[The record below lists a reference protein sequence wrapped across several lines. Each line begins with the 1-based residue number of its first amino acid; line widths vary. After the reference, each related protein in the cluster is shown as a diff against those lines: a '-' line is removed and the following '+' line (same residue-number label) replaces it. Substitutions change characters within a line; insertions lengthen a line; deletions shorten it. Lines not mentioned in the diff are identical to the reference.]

1 MKEYIKAKSGD
12 SIEIETID
20 GKFQGILMERPEL
33 ADDKHLVIK
42 LQNGYNIGVNRDKIK
57 NLSVIQKKPESGEVS
72 PPKSRKTDDLKL
84 KTVSVIATGGTIASR
99 VDYITGGVHSA
110 FTAEELIS
118 AIPELKE
125 IANIKG
131 VQVLNKFSEN
141 IAPQDWIKIAKAVA
155 DEITGGVDGI
165 VITHGTDT
173 MGYTSA
179 ALAFMLKSPIP
190 IVLTGAQRS
199 SDRGSSDA
207 AINLIN
213 SVYLAAN
220 GNLSGIYVVMHSDGS
235 DNATLI
241 HPATKVRKF
250 HSSRRGAF
258 RTINSKPVGKIEDGV
273 IEFFTEVKPRGGAFE
288 FDTMLEE
295 RVFLLKYFP
304 GLTQEIIEKLI
315 ELNYRGIVIEGTGLG
330 HVSESLFNSVKRA
343 IDSGIAVAMTSQT
356 IYGRVNMN
364 VYSTGRRLLDVGV
377 IPCADML
384 AETAYVK
391 LMWVLGHTKDRE
403 KVKEMMLT
411 NYAGEGEDRRGFVDE
426 ENADWN

>member
-20 GKFQGILMERPEL
+20 GKFCGILMERPEL

-42 LQNGYNIGVNRDKIK
+42 LSSGYNIGIK
-57 NLSVIQKKPESGEVS
+57 KDNIKGIKVIEHGLGKKELPVSRPYKPDSG
-72 PPKSRKTDDLKL
+72 K
-84 KTVSVIATGGTIASR
+84 KTVSIIATGGTIASR

-110 FTAEELIS
+110 FTAEELIY

-125 IANIKG
+125 IANIRG

-220 GNLSGIYVVMHSDGS
+220 GNLSGVYVVMHSES
-235 DNATLI
+235 SNSTTVI

-258 RTINSKPVGKIEDGV
+258 KTINSKPVGKIEGGV
-273 IEFFTEVKPRGGAFE
+273 IEFFTEVKHRGGAFE
-288 FDTMLEE
+288 FDKMLDEN
-295 RVFLLKYFP
+295 VFLLKYFP
-304 GLTQEIIEKLI
+304 GLKQGIIEKLI

-330 HVSESLFNSVKRA
+330 HVSESLFNSVKKA

-364 VYSTGRRLLDVGV
+364 VYSTGRKLLSLGV
-377 IPCADML
+377 IPCGDML
-384 AETAYVK
+384 PETAYVK

-411 NYAGEGEDRRGFVDE
+411 NYAGEIEDRCGIVDGRMKF
-426 ENADWN
+426 